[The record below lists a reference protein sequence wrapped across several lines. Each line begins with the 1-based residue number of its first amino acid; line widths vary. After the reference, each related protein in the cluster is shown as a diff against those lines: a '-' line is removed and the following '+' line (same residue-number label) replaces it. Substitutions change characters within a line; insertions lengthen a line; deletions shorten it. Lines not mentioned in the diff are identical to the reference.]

1 MGTIV
6 LFWRPLPEIV
16 WQVEGLGAAALHGFA
31 AFGWL
36 TVLVSTFLIDHFELF
51 GLRQAWNTLLGR
63 ALDPPAFRERLL
75 YRVVRH
81 PLMVGFLIAFGST
94 PVMTAGHF
102 LFAGLATAY
111 IFVGT
116 AIEERDLVAAHG
128 DAYLDDRR
136 RVPGFLPI
144 PRRAS

>member
-1 MGTIV
+1 
-6 LFWRPLPEIV
+6 
-16 WQVEGLGAAALHGFA
+16 
-31 AFGWL
+31 
-36 TVLVSTFLIDHFELF
+36 
-51 GLRQAWNTLLGR
+51 
-63 ALDPPAFRERLL
+63 
-75 YRVVRH
+75 
-81 PLMVGFLIAFGST
+81 MVGFLIAFWST

-128 DAYLDDRR
+128 YAYLDYRR
-136 RVPGFLPI
+136 RVPAFLPI